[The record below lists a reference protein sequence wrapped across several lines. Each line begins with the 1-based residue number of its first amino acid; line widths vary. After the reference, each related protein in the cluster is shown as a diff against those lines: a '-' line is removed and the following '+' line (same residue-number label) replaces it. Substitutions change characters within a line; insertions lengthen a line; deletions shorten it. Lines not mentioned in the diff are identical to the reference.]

1 MRLYPVVPMGTV
13 RQAPA
18 GGMQLGGHA
27 IPPGAMLWV
36 FFSAMFRSP
45 HVWDAPDEFR
55 PVRPPTLSCGW
66 YSGIRR
72 CQVGV
77 LGYAGARS
85 ECAQMQETS
94 AGMSCRCL
102 SDTVVLNLH
111 TETNLL
117 GRKYDLQAFLMAMR
131 VAWS

>member
-18 GGMQLGGHA
+18 SGMQLGGHA

-55 PVRPPTLSCGW
+55 PVRL
-66 YSGIRR
+66 R
-72 CQVGV
+72 V
-77 LGYAGARS
+77 LDNGQIPWLRS
-85 ECAQMQETS
+85 IKEMQNMT
-94 AGMSCRCL
+94 
-102 SDTVVLNLH
+102 
-111 TETNLL
+111 
-117 GRKYDLQAFLMAMR
+117 GRNAF
-131 VAWS
+131 